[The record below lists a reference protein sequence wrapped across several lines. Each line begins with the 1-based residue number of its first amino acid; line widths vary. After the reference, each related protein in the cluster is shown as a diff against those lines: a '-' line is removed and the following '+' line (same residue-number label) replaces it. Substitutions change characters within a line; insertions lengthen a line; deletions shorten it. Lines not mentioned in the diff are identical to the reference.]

1 MFDLKQ
7 ASQVKLQVFRNM
19 TTKESFELPFYDSK
33 LQEWLVRSKVDPS
46 EANVEALAQL
56 LGKEMQEMV
65 KVVVRYL
72 LLPYRHAS
80 RSSISS
86 TSSSK
91 RKKPKGRTIQPTD
104 VLVAMETI
112 HEGSIPKPI
121 LQDKP
126 IPPAKTSMRIVLPKS
141 SFNKTIRSLG
151 SRMVKALEGG
161 SAGSLPSLRWGLEA
175 LAMIHRGVEWY
186 VQKRL
191 DLARTQAKR
200 YYKTES
206 SSSDKTE
213 KIKLKPARARS
224 RSSSLSTKEKPLK
237 KPRGRSKAK
246 EETPTANVY
255 RYLK

>member
-1 MFDLKQ
+1 M
-7 ASQVKLQVFRNM
+7 A
-19 TTKESFELPFYDSK
+19 TKESFELPFYDSK
-33 LQEWLVRSKVDPS
+33 LREWLVRSKVDPS
-46 EANVEALAQL
+46 GHNVEALAQL
-56 LGKEMQEMV
+56 LGKEMQDMV

-91 RKKPKGRTIQPTD
+91 TKTPKGRTIQSTD
-104 VLVAMETI
+104 VLVAVETV

-121 LQDKP
+121 LQ
-126 IPPAKTSMRIVLPKS
+126 AKTPMRIVLPKS
-141 SFNKTIRSLG
+141 SFNKAIRSLG

-161 SAGSLPSLRWGLEA
+161 STGSLPLLRWGLEA

-206 SSSDKTE
+206 TSSDKTD

-224 RSSSLSTKEKPLK
+224 RSSSLSVKEKPLK

-246 EETPTANVY
+246 KETPTANVY